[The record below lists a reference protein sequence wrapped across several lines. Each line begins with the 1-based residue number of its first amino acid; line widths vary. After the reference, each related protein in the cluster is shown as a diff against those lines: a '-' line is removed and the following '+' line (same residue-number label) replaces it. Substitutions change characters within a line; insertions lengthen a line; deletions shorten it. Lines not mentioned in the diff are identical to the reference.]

1 MIRLMR
7 ARIGTDT
14 GAYSDYTMVTAQ
26 TGAPIE
32 VLKMCDLEQ
41 CGQAVSE
48 AEIAERLKITV
59 PAGLDR
65 LGAGGSGIPLVEVC

>member
-1 MIRLMR
+1 
-7 ARIGTDT
+7 
-14 GAYSDYTMVTAQ
+14 
-26 TGAPIE
+26 